1 MFARVNRSFRD
12 LKEGVDRKEGEV
24 FELTPERFADINR
37 KLNAYVSECD
47 APDADASEACREL
60 GRKLAKPRAKR
71 RAPANK
77 AKGTTAK

>member
-37 KLNAYVSECD
+37 KLNAYIAECD
-47 APDADASEACREL
+47 APEAP
-60 GRKLAKPRAKR
+60 KPRAKR

-77 AKGTTAK
+77 AKGTTTK

>member
-47 APDADASEACREL
+47 APEA
-60 GRKLAKPRAKR
+60 AKPRAKR

-77 AKGTTAK
+77 AKAAANK

>member
-37 KLNAYVSECD
+37 KLNAYVTECD
-47 APDADASEACREL
+47 APEA
-60 GRKLAKPRAKR
+60 AKPRAKR

-77 AKGTTAK
+77 AKAAANK

>member
-37 KLNAYVSECD
+37 KLNAYISECD
-47 APDADASEACREL
+47 APEADAAP
-60 GRKLAKPRAKR
+60 KPRAKR
-71 RAPANK
+71 RTSANK
-77 AKGTTAK
+77 AKAAANK

>member
-12 LKEGVDRKEGEV
+12 LVEGVDRKEDEV

-37 KLNAYVSECD
+37 KLNAYIVKCD
-47 APDADASEACREL
+47 APEA
-60 GRKLAKPRAKR
+60 ATKPRAKR

-77 AKGTTAK
+77 AKGTTTK

>member
-1 MFARVNRSFRD
+1 MFARVNRSFHD

-37 KLNAYVSECD
+37 KLNAYIAECE
-47 APDADASEACREL
+47 APEA
-60 GRKLAKPRAKR
+60 AKPRAKR

-77 AKGTTAK
+77 AKAAGNK